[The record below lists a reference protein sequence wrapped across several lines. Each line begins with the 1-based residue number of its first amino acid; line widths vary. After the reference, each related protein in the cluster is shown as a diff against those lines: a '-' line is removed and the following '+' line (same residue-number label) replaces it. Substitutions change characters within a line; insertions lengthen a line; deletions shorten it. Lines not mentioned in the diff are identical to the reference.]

1 MFNSYITD
9 DFPIYLVFK
18 ATSTIPIIIKRHGQ
32 SLAVHKKNIYC
43 WLWMVIFHVC
53 FQTTKGLTHS
63 PSFRTPSLDATG
75 KPVGHDGAWG
85 LLEDLNVLIFSAFRR
100 PRSAYVGKCS
110 QEALPSTVSRNCAK
124 KIFLLNNLILL
135 LRCVVSTAV
144 E

>member
-32 SLAVHKKNIYC
+32 SLAVHKKIIYC

-75 KPVGHDGAWG
+75 KPVGHDGA
-85 LLEDLNVLIFSAFRR
+85 
-100 PRSAYVGKCS
+100 
-110 QEALPSTVSRNCAK
+110 
-124 KIFLLNNLILL
+124 
-135 LRCVVSTAV
+135 
-144 E
+144 